1 MEFMD
6 CCVFILQMNFILI
19 LSSCSQDVYHSH
31 RPKEKLRLDSNN
43 NENSVPKDF
52 DTIDSNSNL
61 GARSQRQ
68 RVPVANAKRKM
79 DKAQA
84 QSMLGKSANEVLK
97 HPPVQPREM
106 GLNHNRTHVHKPR
119 PQVPTILAPVQ
130 GSNQDP
136 PFYQTRKSATQLPPG
151 LEPRKEQLQCEISGK
166 EAISALSRSKSR
178 ECRQQ
183 IVEVYCK
190 HKERALMPE
199 KVPRYCPRE
208 GELRD
213 TVIDK
218 LLVIN
223 NPEICCVTFC
233 GMKTIF
239 LVSNINLVIV

>member
-1 MEFMD
+1 M
-6 CCVFILQMNFILI
+6 
-19 LSSCSQDVYHSH
+19 YHSH

-68 RVPVANAKRKM
+68 RVPVANGKRKL

-84 QSMLGKSANEVLK
+84 QSMLEKSANEVLK
-97 HPPVQPREM
+97 YPPVQPRLM
-106 GLNHNRTHVHKPR
+106 GHNHNRTHIRKPH
-119 PQVPTILAPVQ
+119 PQVPTVSAPVQ

-136 PFYQTRKSATQLPPG
+136 PFYQERNAATWLPPG
-151 LEPRKEQLQCEISGK
+151 LEPRKEQPQCEISGK
-166 EAISALSRSKSR
+166 EAISALSRAKSR

-199 KVPRYCPRE
+199 KVPRYCPIE
-208 GELRD
+208 GELN
-213 TVIDK
+213 T
-218 LLVIN
+218 L
-223 NPEICCVTFC
+223 
-233 GMKTIF
+233 
-239 LVSNINLVIV
+239 